1 MAKNRNFIEI
11 FSFFLNGFN
20 FLFRLVLLV
29 IASSCIGLAVLIISA
44 GFCLYKK
51 YGGSHYGSGHIR
63 ILSEDGSIEE
73 EVMYIFQTNGKMRR
87 ESSDHFKFIP
97 KGKNLGYL
105 YADPQGNI
113 ISSRSGIVNN
123 LACHRLPASNQ
134 ISKSAQNS
142 NSASA
147 RSVESDSGISTTS
160 THNRESTIVTDDT

>member
-1 MAKNRNFIEI
+1 M
-11 FSFFLNGFN
+11 
-20 FLFRLVLLV
+20 

-87 ESSDHFKFIP
+87 ESSDHFKSFP

-123 LACHRLPASNQ
+123 LACHRLTKEPLKDPAP
-134 ISKSAQNS
+134 SKPAAN
-142 NSASA
+142 AP
-147 RSVESDSGISTTS
+147 SVASDSGISTTS
-160 THNRESTIVTDDT
+160 TQNRESTNEA

>member
-1 MAKNRNFIEI
+1 M
-11 FSFFLNGFN
+11 
-20 FLFRLVLLV
+20 
-29 IASSCIGLAVLIISA
+29 LIIST
-44 GFCLYKK
+44 GICLYKK

-123 LACHRLPASNQ
+123 LACHRLPSTLTT
-134 ISKSAQNS
+134 KSAHNS
-142 NSASA
+142 NSAP
-147 RSVESDSGISTTS
+147 SVGSDSGISTTS
-160 THNRESTIVTDDT
+160 THNRESTIVSDDT